1 MPQLRIRIASS
12 LTENY
17 PDVQMPSQ
25 SFCNF
30 GSWVGSDRDGNP
42 SVTPEITWRTACYQR
57 KLMLERYIKAIS
69 NLRDQLSVSMQW
81 SQVSSSL
88 LESLETDRVN
98 FPEIYEARATRYRAE
113 PYRLKLS
120 YILEKLRLTQDRNNL
135 LAERGWKLVLEGQS
149 DTENLEQLEKL
160 HYKSVQ
166 EFEIKSLGGGL

>member
-1 MPQLRIRIASS
+1 MPYIIFSRFIQCHASIERQNAEA

-17 PDVQMPSQ
+17 PDVQMPSE

-57 KLMLERYIKAIS
+57 QLMLERYITAIS

-88 LESLETDRVN
+88 LESLETDGLSFQKFMKLEQQDIDQN
-98 FPEIYEARATRYRAE
+98 L
-113 PYRLKLS
+113 RLKLS
-120 YILEKLRLTQDRNNL
+120 YILEELN
-135 LAERGWKLVLEGQS
+135 
-149 DTENLEQLEKL
+149 
-160 HYKSVQ
+160 
-166 EFEIKSLGGGL
+166 

>member
-1 MPQLRIRIASS
+1 MLHEA

-17 PDVQMPSQ
+17 PDVQMPSE

-57 KLMLERYIKAIS
+57 QLMLERYITAVS

-88 LESLETDRVN
+88 LESLETDRVK
-98 FPEIYEARATRYRAE
+98 FPEIYEAIA
-113 PYRLKLS
+113 S
-120 YILEKLRLTQDRNNL
+120 
-135 LAERGWKLVLEGQS
+135 
-149 DTENLEQLEKL
+149 
-160 HYKSVQ
+160 
-166 EFEIKSLGGGL
+166 